1 MGQVLGGARRGVAFL
16 EKTGYFPA
24 SSIAAKDE
32 RIGGNPMY
40 AAAAD
45 TLGFGIPQPSFPGL
59 AGWAEGTVL
68 PAFQRVLIGEATP
81 EQAVDEMIAGLA
93 EAIA

>member
-1 MGQVLGGARRGVAFL
+1 MAVAFL

-24 SSIAAKDE
+24 SSVAAKDE
-32 RIGGNPMY
+32 RISGNPMY
-40 AAAAD
+40 ASAAE

-68 PAFQRVLIGEATP
+68 PAFQRVLIGSTRS
-81 EQAVDEMIAGLA
+81 QRQSTKVSLLGGLA
-93 EAIA
+93 